1 MRGKIVFLLS
11 FALLLVCAILTPL
24 GLIYDFY
31 PLIFAFLN
39 IGAIVLC
46 ALACALSSWRRQRAF
61 SALTLETTNVCA
73 KLAQEVRSLV
83 RMVGEVAKGAET
95 QRFYVGATAESMKRM
110 VENVQEASEKAQAAS
125 GQAESSRGKAKE
137 GMLQLRETV
146 DNIDQVKTTAF
157 SLREAMESMNTKI
170 LNIHNVLGIIGEV
183 ADQTNM
189 LALNAAI
196 EAARAGEAGRG
207 FTVVAG
213 EVRRLAEKTTQTTDE
228 VHKALRDIQEAAGNN
243 NQAVSAA
250 ADSIAHSAQQ
260 ASASGDTMYQI
271 VADME
276 ATAAEVQGIGKAA
289 EAQLESSSRAN
300 KALEDISG
308 VASDTAD
315 KMQLF
320 TVNLLHISAH
330 IEKMENFIHIV
341 SRGGSASGVAEPPL
355 MEWSHDLNT
364 GIDFIDNQHKML
376 CSYINTLHRA
386 VKQNTIPVVGYE
398 IVSNLKSYTGNHFG
412 TEEQYFSR
420 TGYPAISEHKLA
432 HSKFV
437 EKVDAVEK
445 QLNAGKFQVGQELLD
460 FLKDWLLSH
469 IKVTDQQYVPF
480 IKALI
485 EAERSARKPADA
497 KP

>member
-1 MRGKIVFLLS
+1 MKVKTVFLLS
-11 FALLLVCAILTPL
+11 FALLLLCAILIPL
-24 GLIYDFY
+24 SLVYDFY
-31 PLIFAFLN
+31 PLIFACLN
-39 IGAIVLC
+39 IGAVFLC
-46 ALACALSSWRRQRAF
+46 ALACAADGWRRQRAF
-61 SALTLETTNVCA
+61 SALTLKITAVCA
-73 KLAQEVRSLV
+73 QLAQDVRGLA
-83 RMVGEVAKGAET
+83 RMVGEVGKGAET
-95 QRFYVGATAESMKRM
+95 QRFYVGATAASMGQM
-110 VENVQEASEKAQAAS
+110 VENVKEASEKAQAVS
-125 GQAESSRGKAKE
+125 EQAESSRGKARE

-157 SLREAMESMNTKI
+157 SLRDAMESMNTKI

-228 VHKALRDIQEAAGNN
+228 VHKALSDIQEAASLN
-243 NQAVSAA
+243 NQVVSAA
-250 ADSIAHSAQQ
+250 AAAIAHSAEQ
-260 ASASGDTMYQI
+260 ASVSGDAMYQI
-271 VADME
+271 VADMD
-276 ATAAEVQGIGKAA
+276 ATTAEVNGIGKAA

-300 KALEDISG
+300 KALDDISG

-320 TVNLLHISAH
+320 TVNLIQISDH
-330 IEKMENFIHIV
+330 IEKVEDFIQAV
-341 SRGGSASGVAEPPL
+341 SLGDPAAGAAGSRL
-355 MEWSHDLNT
+355 LEWTPDLAT
-364 GIDFIDNQHKML
+364 GIEFIDNQHKML

-386 VKQNTIPVVGYE
+386 VRQNNIPAVGHE
-398 IVSNLKSYTGNHFG
+398 IVSNLRSYTVNHFS

-420 TGYPAISEHKLA
+420 TGYPAVNEHKLA

-437 EKVDAVEK
+437 EKVDAVEG
-445 QLNAGKFQVGQELLD
+445 QLNAGKFQVGEELLD

-480 IKALI
+480 IKALMA
-485 EAERSARKPADA
+485 AERSFRKPVPARS
-497 KP
+497 